1 MSDGDEKYWYNLSTG
16 EVEFGMLSAALAII
30 GLVRLLQGQA
40 GFGAAFLFAA
50 FVSVVVSYA
59 LVRSVN
65 ASRQRPAGQRRPDG
79 QRRTDGQRRPDGRPR
94 PDGQPRPDAQPG
106 RGDDRRR

>member
-1 MSDGDEKYWYNLSTG
+1 
-16 EVEFGMLSAALAII
+16 VFGLLAAALAIV

-65 ASRQRPAGQRRPDG
+65 ASRRRPAGQRRPDG
-79 QRRTDGQRRPDGRPR
+79 Q
-94 PDGQPRPDAQPG
+94 RPDAQPG

>member
-1 MSDGDEKYWYNLSTG
+1 LTVSSRARGGRRAGAVRRVKS
-16 EVEFGMLSAALAII
+16 VVARVFGMLAAALAVI

-65 ASRQRPAGQRRPDG
+65 ASRSRPDGRRRPDG
-79 QRRTDGQRRPDGRPR
+79 PGR
-94 PDGQPRPDAQPG
+94 PDGQPG
-106 RGDDRRR
+106 RGGDRRR

>member
-1 MSDGDEKYWYNLSTG
+1 VKS
-16 EVEFGMLSAALAII
+16 VIARVFGMLSAALAII

-65 ASRQRPAGQRRPDG
+65 ASRQRPAGQRRPD
-79 QRRTDGQRRPDGRPR
+79 
-94 PDGQPRPDAQPG
+94 AQPG

>member
-1 MSDGDEKYWYNLSTG
+1 MKS
-16 EVEFGMLSAALAII
+16 VVARVFGMLAAALAVI

-65 ASRQRPAGQRRPDG
+65 ASRSRPDGRRRPDGPGRPDGRRRPDG
-79 QRRTDGQRRPDGRPR
+79 Q
-94 PDGQPRPDAQPG
+94 PG
-106 RGDDRRR
+106 RGGDRRR

>member
-1 MSDGDEKYWYNLSTG
+1 VKS
-16 EVEFGMLSAALAII
+16 VVARVFGMLAAALAVI

-50 FVSVVVSYA
+50 FVFVVVSYA

-65 ASRQRPAGQRRPDG
+65 ASRGRPDGRRRPDG
-79 QRRTDGQRRPDGRPR
+79 
-94 PDGQPRPDAQPG
+94 QPG

>member
-1 MSDGDEKYWYNLSTG
+1 
-16 EVEFGMLSAALAII
+16 VFGLLAAALAIV

-65 ASRQRPAGQRRPDG
+65 ASRRRPAGQRRPDG
-79 QRRTDGQRRPDGRPR
+79 QRPDG
-94 PDGQPRPDAQPG
+94 QPG

>member
-1 MSDGDEKYWYNLSTG
+1 MTVSSRRRGGRRAGAARRLKSIAAR
-16 EVEFGMLSAALAII
+16 VFGMLAAALAII

-40 GFGAAFLFAA
+40 GFGAAFLFAG

-65 ASRQRPAGQRRPDG
+65 ASRR
-79 QRRTDGQRRPDGRPR
+79 
-94 PDGQPRPDAQPG
+94 
-106 RGDDRRR
+106 